1 MATTRMK
8 KSVLVPLLMALAIES
23 SHAFGIT
30 KSLLSRNVSPKV
42 QFIPVMASVGKTSID
57 MIEESSSKA
66 TPTQRLPIRWNAL
79 TKLRKDLF
87 DKIPKNIG
95 YRMTRKTLLLG
106 LGSIFVTLVCRPTF
120 AVAMGGGMGGSKGPV
135 APMPR

>member
-66 TPTQRLPIRWNAL
+66 PPTQQRAPIRWNAL

-87 DKIPKNIG
+87 DKIQ
-95 YRMTRKTLLLG
+95 KTG
-106 LGSIFVTLVCRPTF
+106 RTTVR
-120 AVAMGGGMGGSKGPV
+120 
-135 APMPR
+135 